1 MTEEKRV
8 IWGVLGLL
16 LGAVVVG
23 IVGRERVRVQGVGAV
38 ETRAVRVAVV
48 EATRPAAS
56 ATVVVAETQGAAT
69 REATTRRAVEAVV
82 KVVRVGEETVGLERR
97 MKRVVMPGGVYV
109 TYDDFRAEWFFKEG
123 SGKVVKRA
131 RPAGVVMGEAAVKEA
146 LTRPGAEGITEDA
159 AGWPEV
165 ERMEVVDAAAMLE
178 DQIPAASTGWEQT
191 LGEVVVGVNRVAQ
204 AEDGTFFVVVS
215 EAWQAGA
222 GQAGA
227 GQDGTGKGELPAI
240 GLGAV
245 QEDGKQWSAGVVGQI
260 DVERR
265 RVVVGMVVPAV
276 AEAGDH
282 RVAFEVVVGSGN
294 GAPRGRVEMK
304 VETGEVTL
312 RAAVDGVYRVLAG
325 MDGVARVEAVD
336 WDTET
341 GKETG
346 ERKPLGAWTAQEFVG
361 RVLGELADRRMKR

>member
-165 ERMEVVDAAAMLE
+165 ERMEVVDPAAMLE

-215 EAWQAGA
+215 ESWQAGA

-346 ERKPLGAWTAQEFVG
+346 QRKPLGAWTAQGFVG